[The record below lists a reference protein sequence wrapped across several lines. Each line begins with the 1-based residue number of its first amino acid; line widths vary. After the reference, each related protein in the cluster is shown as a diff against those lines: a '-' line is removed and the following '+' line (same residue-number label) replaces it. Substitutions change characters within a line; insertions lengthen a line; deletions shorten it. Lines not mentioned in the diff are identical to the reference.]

1 MRQLKLF
8 LTALGGAVFFA
19 GAAHAYIGPG
29 LGAGVIG
36 TILAVIGAV
45 FLALFAIM
53 FYPIKRMLKRRKAAA
68 AEADMQNDQ

>member
-8 LTALGGAVFFA
+8 LTALVGAVFFA
-19 GAAHAYIGPG
+19 DAAHAYIGPG

-36 TILAVIGAV
+36 TVIAVIGAV